1 MSDTDLTAPGT
12 HAPSGRAET
21 SDREVRSP
29 LAKKLSPLARSSYA
43 KATNEGYG
51 TAMGRGIELTLTLAV
66 MVGIGWLADRA
77 AGTAPLFIIIFSVI
91 GFAGITAKLFIGYD
105 MEMRQ
110 HEDGAIWNRGRTAAS
125 TPTALVEPSSADPA
139 EQAS

>member
-12 HAPSGRAET
+12 AAPSGLAATPE
-21 SDREVRSP
+21 REVRSP

-66 MVGIGWLADRA
+66 MVGIGWVADRV
-77 AGTAPLFIIIFSVI
+77 AGTAPLFIITFSVL

-105 MEMRQ
+105 LEMRQ
-110 HEDGAIWNRGRTAAS
+110 HEDGAIWNRGKTPSTA
-125 TPTALVEPSSADPA
+125 TAVTDEPSSADPA
-139 EQAS
+139 EQTS